1 MPTAATLTIACVR
14 QGSSIDGASTARWRS
29 RRSIFSHGSA
39 KAQTAA
45 FADRRSGYPS
55 RRGSC
60 LRCRSF
66 QLHSLQPSSAGVDD
80 LQPRLAVRVRAARG
94 APDEIQ
100 APVQID
106 HRPAPGGLVQPVDV
120 LGKEKPTSI
129 LGLQARQGVMRVVG
143 QGLPEPAP
151 ADHAARPA
159 ASARQLLRHE
169 CLEADRLRS
178 FPVAVAIAITGNA

>member
-1 MPTAATLTIACVR
+1 MIEVGIAVGQR
-14 QGSSIDGASTARWRS
+14 QGVEIDPSGVE
-29 RRSIFSHGSA
+29 
-39 KAQTAA
+39 
-45 FADRRSGYPS
+45 ADQIV
-55 RRGSC
+55 
-60 LRCRSF
+60 LEI
-66 QLHSLQPSSAGVDD
+66 
-80 LQPRLAVRVRAARG
+80 G
-94 APDEIQ
+94 APAGGRAGRTADEIE

-151 ADHAARPA
+151 ADHGARPV

-169 CLEADRLRS
+169 CLEADWLRS
-178 FPVAVAIAITGNA
+178 FPVSVAVAIIGNARVRAAAGTGQNKQPLMAFDEGLERVGFHA